1 MALDIYHV
9 HTMVHDPRT
18 DQMILTA
25 SRPYKRFSAEG
36 ESPISVQD
44 GRFYFDEGGS
54 AIPLEDV
61 PDWVKKQVRQ
71 TDASYLERLG
81 LQPDWDRVAPVDRE
95 PITPEPEVE
104 EITEIDALTLEDA
117 IFTLDHNEVSHWN
130 QSGKPDLNHLR
141 EVMGHYI
148 SRPQVEAA
156 APGLVRKEV

>member
-54 AIPLEDV
+54 AIP
-61 PDWVKKQVRQ
+61 
-71 TDASYLERLG
+71 
-81 LQPDWDRVAPVDRE
+81 
-95 PITPEPEVE
+95 
-104 EITEIDALTLEDA
+104 
-117 IFTLDHNEVSHWN
+117 
-130 QSGKPDLNHLR
+130 
-141 EVMGHYI
+141 
-148 SRPQVEAA
+148 
-156 APGLVRKEV
+156 